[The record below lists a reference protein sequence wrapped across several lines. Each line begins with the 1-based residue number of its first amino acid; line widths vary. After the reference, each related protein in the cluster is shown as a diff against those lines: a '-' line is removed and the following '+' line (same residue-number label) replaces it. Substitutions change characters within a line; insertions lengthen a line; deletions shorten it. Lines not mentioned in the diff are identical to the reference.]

1 MRYHVTFLKVG
12 HIKSLGKLAPFANS
26 SATELVQYYDSTD
39 SKYIDFATL
48 DIKVGDEIY
57 FIKKEKNQ
65 FGRFSKKRTN
75 TKIGAVSSV
84 ATARVVSDT
93 AIGEDLFEQNKL
105 ASAEVFVTRNL
116 NKIQEMY
123 SYPVDCYIGAAR
135 YSDSI
140 LSLFFKR
147 NNDLIDEVRINTPKD
162 RTTDVLN
169 LILAQFANPNKR
181 HYTEIG
187 NTLLGKQSSIFVS
200 VNKVITSIAKNIN

>member
-12 HIKSLGKLAPFANS
+12 HIVRLGKLAPFANS
-26 SATELVQYYDSTD
+26 SATDLVQYYDSTD

-57 FIKKEKNQ
+57 FNKKEKDK
-65 FGRFSKKRTN
+65 FGKFIVSQTPV
-75 TKIGAVSSV
+75 KIGAVSSA
-84 ATARVVSDT
+84 ATARVVSNT
-93 AIGEDLFEQNKL
+93 AIGEDLFEQNKQ
-105 ASAEVFVTRNL
+105 SKAEVFVARNL

-135 YSDSI
+135 YSNTI

-147 NNDLIDEVRINTPKD
+147 NNNLVDEVRINTPKD
-162 RTTDVLN
+162 KTVEVLN
-169 LILAQFANPNKR
+169 LILSQFSNPNNR
-181 HYTEIG
+181 ANLEIG
-187 NTLLGKQSSIFVS
+187 NTYLGKTNSIFVS

>member
-1 MRYHVTFLKVG
+1 MRYHVIFSVKG
-12 HIKSLGKLAPFANS
+12 HIERLGKLAPFANS
-26 SATELVQYYDSTD
+26 SATSFIQYYDSND

-48 DIKVGDEIY
+48 DIKIGDEIY
-57 FIKKEKNQ
+57 FAKKEKNK
-65 FGRFSKKRTN
+65 FGRFSNKITN
-75 TKIGAVSSV
+75 TKIGLVSSV
-84 ATARVVSDT
+84 ATERVISNT

-116 NKIQEMY
+116 NKTYEMY
-123 SYPVDCYIGAAR
+123 SYPVDCYIGAAN

-162 RTTDVLN
+162 RTVEVLN
-169 LILAQFANPNKR
+169 LILAQFSNPNKR

-187 NTLLGKQSSIFVS
+187 NTLLGKRSSIFVS